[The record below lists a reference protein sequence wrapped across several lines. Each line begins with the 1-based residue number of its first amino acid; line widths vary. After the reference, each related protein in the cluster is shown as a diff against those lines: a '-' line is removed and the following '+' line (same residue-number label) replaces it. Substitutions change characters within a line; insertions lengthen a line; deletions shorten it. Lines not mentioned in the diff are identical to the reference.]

1 MLRLSL
7 LSGLTALLSVVA
19 FVAAAQT
26 VEPAPPPEDDPGSD
40 IAASTEARRAR
51 VYARVGDAT
60 VTVGDIEDAIN
71 KQSPFLRA
79 RYRDRAKLR
88 ELADSLVRFEL
99 MAAAAEREGYGDR
112 AAVVRA
118 VQQDIVQELIRVE
131 VDQRITRESITDE
144 EVRTYYESHT
154 EEFSRRE
161 MVRARHILF
170 DSREAA
176 EAVLREAREADT
188 RTFRQLARQHSIDTE
203 TKLRGGD
210 LRYFDR
216 EGRAAGA
223 RDEDPP
229 VDAALVEAAFALT
242 EVGSVSSDPV
252 QVGEHWSIIKLT
264 GRRPAEVRTL
274 EQVAD
279 GIRLR
284 LWRERRQEAVEELV
298 RRLRQEHPPEIHA
311 ERARAIRLDP
321 LPPASSLPRA
331 GGHPNLPGQR
341 SREGR

>member
-1 MLRLSL
+1 MHRLSL

-26 VEPAPPPEDDPGSD
+26 AEPAPQEAGESDP
-40 IAASTEARRAR
+40 AAATEARRAR

-99 MAAAAEREGYGDR
+99 MAAAAEREGYGDHP
-112 AAVVRA
+112 AVVRA

-131 VDQRITRESITDE
+131 IDARITRESISDE
-144 EVRTYYESHT
+144 DVRAYYESHR
-154 EEFSRRE
+154 EEFSRPE
-161 MVRARHILF
+161 MVRASHILL

-176 EAVLREAREADT
+176 EALLPQAREADA
-188 RTFRQLARQHSIDTE
+188 RTFRQLVRQHSIDTE

-223 RDEDPP
+223 REDDPP
-229 VDAALVEAAFALT
+229 VDPALVEAAFALT
-242 EVGSVSSDPV
+242 EVGAVSPEPV
-252 QVGEHWSIIKLT
+252 QVGEHWSIVKLT

-284 LWRERRQEAVEELV
+284 LWRERRQQAVEELV
-298 RRLRQEHPPEIHA
+298 RRLRQENPPEIHE

-321 LPPASSLPRA
+321 LPAASSLPRPGA
-331 GGHPNLPGQR
+331 HPNLPGKRPQ
-341 SREGR
+341 SGR